1 MSGGGAETLWML
13 VSAALAVVDAA
24 LLAAHVAWRRRVAR
38 RVAEL
43 DEWADMMCRR
53 AARAEKELN
62 NFKRIQ
68 K

>member
-1 MSGGGAETLWML
+1 MSGAATLWML
-13 VSAALAVVDAA
+13 VAAALAVVDVALVAA
-24 LLAAHVAWRRRVAR
+24 LVAWRRRVAR
-38 RVAEL
+38 QLAEL

-53 AARAEKELN
+53 AARAEKELA